1 VRQSPASAGRI
12 RIDLLL
18 WSVRTWIPRPPLVL
32 VLDDDPDI
40 LKLLGMCLES
50 EGCVVRTA
58 SDTAEALT
66 QVEGVDVAIVDQRM
80 PSMSGTEFIQVARAR
95 HSTARFVV
103 ISGRDEIRREAI
115 AAGADTFLLKPIS
128 ARELVLVVEKLFAAG
143 SVPSRAA
150 G

>member
-1 VRQSPASAGRI
+1 M
-12 RIDLLL
+12 
-18 WSVRTWIPRPPLVL
+18 L

-40 LKLLGMCLES
+40 LNLLGMCLAS
-50 EGCVVRTA
+50 EGCIVRTA

-80 PSMSGTEFIQVARAR
+80 PSMSGTEFIQAARGR
-95 HSTARFVV
+95 HATARFVV
-103 ISGRDEIRREAI
+103 ISGRSEIRQEAI

-128 ARELVLVVEKLFAAG
+128 ARELLLVVEKLFAAG
-143 SVPSRAA
+143 PVFP